1 MRESSPRLLERALDI
16 ICTAYLMRKGKGFSA
31 NWQLAAGRRGLRPG
45 LLGPGF
51 DGIGDDKRLE
61 CADFGCLLRTDG
73 AGLLGR
79 AAECRFQSARHRR
92 QPLALVHVLRSR
104 SLSPGLIALMALALA
119 IGIGSFL
126 WHTFA
131 TRWAELADV
140 LPIWAFVALYGA
152 AVLKDSLRA
161 SYALPLAVAFGAMVF
176 IAGLALS
183 MRETHMLGD
192 TVSGSTQYLPALFV
206 VFAAGRVAWK
216 ERHPSFRLIAVS
228 SALFAL
234 SFAFRS
240 LDIPLCSTVPFGT
253 HFLWHVTNCLAFGV
267 LLAALIR
274 FSPGN
279 GRGAD
284 K

>member
-1 MRESSPRLLERALDI
+1 MTSDWTAPISGAYCER
-16 ICTAYLMRKGKGFSA
+16 TT
-31 NWQLAAGRRGLRPG
+31 
-45 LLGPGF
+45 PGF
-51 DGIGDDKRLE
+51 WGEPLNAGSS
-61 CADFGCLLRTDG
+61 LLVIVVS
-73 AGLLGR
+73 L
-79 AAECRFQSARHRR
+79 
-92 QPLALVHVLRSR
+92 LALVHVLRRR

-152 AVLKDSLRA
+152 AVLKDSVKT
-161 SYALPLAVAFGAMVF
+161 SYSLPLAVAFGAMVF
-176 IAGLALS
+176 VAGLALS

-228 SALFAL
+228 SVLFAL
-234 SFAFRS
+234 SFTFRS
-240 LDIPLCSTVPFGT
+240 LDMPLCSVIPFGT

-274 FSPGN
+274 FSPDK
-279 GRGAD
+279 GRAAD

>member
-1 MRESSPRLLERALDI
+1 MTSDWSAPITGAYCERTASGFWGEPLNASSSLLVVVVSL
-16 ICTAYLMRKGKGFSA
+16 
-31 NWQLAAGRRGLRPG
+31 
-45 LLGPGF
+45 
-51 DGIGDDKRLE
+51 
-61 CADFGCLLRTDG
+61 
-73 AGLLGR
+73 
-79 AAECRFQSARHRR
+79 
-92 QPLALVHVLRSR
+92 LALVHVLRTR

-140 LPIWAFVALYGA
+140 LPIWAFIALYGT
-152 AVLKDSLRA
+152 AVLKNSVKTPI
-161 SYALPLAVAFGAMVF
+161 ALPVAVIFGAIVF
-176 IAGLALS
+176 VAGLALS

-206 VFAAGRVAWK
+206 MFATGRMAWK
-216 ERHPSFRLIAVS
+216 ERHPSFRLIAVAI
-228 SALFAL
+228 ALFAL

-240 LDIPLCSTVPFGT
+240 LDMPFCSVVPFGM

-274 FSPGN
+274 FPPGN
-279 GRGAD
+279 GKAAD

>member
-1 MRESSPRLLERALDI
+1 MTSDWTAPIAGAYCER
-16 ICTAYLMRKGKGFSA
+16 TA
-31 NWQLAAGRRGLRPG
+31 
-45 LLGPGF
+45 PGF
-51 DGIGDDKRLE
+51 WGEPLNAGSSLLVIIVSLV
-61 CADFGCLLRTDG
+61 ALVYVLRT
-73 AGLLGR
+73 
-79 AAECRFQSARHRR
+79 
-92 QPLALVHVLRSR
+92 R

-131 TRWAELADV
+131 NRWAELADV

-152 AVLKDSLRA
+152 AVLKNSLNTA
-161 SYALPLAVAFGAMVF
+161 IGLPVAALFGAFVF
-176 IAGLALS
+176 FAGLALS

-206 VFAAGRVAWK
+206 VFATGRMVWK
-216 ERHPSFRLIAVS
+216 ERQPSFRLIVVAI
-228 SALFAL
+228 ALFAL

-240 LDIPLCSTVPFGT
+240 LDMPLCSAVPFGT

-274 FSPGN
+274 FPPGN
-279 GRGAD
+279 GKAAD